1 MFQKLQALEE
11 KYENLSQKL
20 GDADLIASPEKYRK
34 TAQAHAGLQE
44 IVDKFREYKSISR
57 EITGTKRLLEEEQD
71 EELLEMARQ
80 ESQKLEE

>member
-34 TAQAHAGLQE
+34 AAQALA
-44 IVDKFREYKSISR
+44 
-57 EITGTKRLLEEEQD
+57 
-71 EELLEMARQ
+71 EL
-80 ESQKLEE
+80 